1 MIWAPFFLSKK
12 KRSSVSFTCS
22 LSFLLGCK
30 NSPNETIFWI
40 MTCLSNQFL
49 FHIKFVIFVSLQ
61 VPCFFSH
68 KRNNTYFIWCFTNF
82 ESLAFINIGNYC
94 EEHDI
99 ITSLGL
105 LGKQALKLF
114 EKCFKKWK
122 WSRFNTSKFYNF
134 TQLHGLCVST
144 RGINQNIRFSSKVAE
159 KDGACNIME
168 FTSQEFWA
176 QFMDLLWNF
185 FYWILC
191 LFNFPI
197 L

>member
-1 MIWAPFFLSKK
+1 MWWFGPPFSFQ
-12 KRSSVSFTCS
+12 KRSAVSFTCS
-22 LSFLLGCK
+22 LSFLIGCK

-61 VPCFFSH
+61 VPCFFNH
-68 KRNNTYFIWCFTNF
+68 KRNNTYFIWRFTNF

-99 ITSLGL
+99 FTSFGL

-122 WSRFNTSKFYNF
+122 WSRFTTSSF
-134 TQLHGLCVST
+134 T
-144 RGINQNIRFSSKVAE
+144 
-159 KDGACNIME
+159 
-168 FTSQEFWA
+168 TSHNYMAFV
-176 QFMDLLWNF
+176 
-185 FYWILC
+185 
-191 LFNFPI
+191 FPHI
-197 L
+197 FIA